1 MGQPVI
7 PFPKVQIKHTTLNT
21 NTETS
26 PMPTLDHYYESLG
39 DIRDSLKQ
47 LAKDHKVSLKEAM
60 IDLTYIAVG
69 DEIVTQLIDGESE
82 S

>member
-1 MGQPVI
+1 MGQSVI
-7 PFPKVQIKHTTLNT
+7 PFPKVQIKSTALKP
-21 NTETS
+21 ETS
-26 PMPTLDHYYESLG
+26 EMPNLDHYYESLG

-47 LAKDHKVSLKEAM
+47 LAKDHKISLKEAM

-69 DEIVTQLIDGESE
+69 DEIVTQLIDGESD

>member
-1 MGQPVI
+1 MGKPVI
-7 PFPKVQIKHTTLNT
+7 PFPKVQRKQTAL
-21 NTETS
+21 NTET
-26 PMPTLDHYYESLG
+26 PETPTLDRYYESLG